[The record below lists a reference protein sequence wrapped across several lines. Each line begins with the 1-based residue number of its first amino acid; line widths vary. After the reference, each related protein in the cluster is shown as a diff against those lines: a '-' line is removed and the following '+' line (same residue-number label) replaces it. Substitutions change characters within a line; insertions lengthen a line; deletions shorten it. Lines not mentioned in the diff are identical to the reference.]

1 VIEVSAA
8 RSKGVSV
15 TSEGAPR
22 PDERPGDVA
31 GGDEDSPTFDTS
43 VAHVARVYD
52 YWLGGKDNFAVDR
65 AAGEQAIAAYPDIVF
80 SVRANRAFLA
90 RTVRYLTAEAG
101 IRQFLDIGTGIP
113 TSNNTHEVAQS
124 VAPGAR
130 VVYVDNDPIVLAHAR
145 ALLASSPEG
154 RTTYIDADLRE
165 PEKILA
171 SVAVTK
177 TLDFSQPTAL
187 MLVAVLHFV
196 PDEDDPAHS
205 VSTLLDALP
214 SGSYLVASHATL
226 EYDPEG
232 VTSAGRAFQDR
243 GLAGQLRTGDE
254 LSELVFSGL
263 EMVDPGVVP
272 VSEWRPDGDRPR
284 PGPAEVNVNGGVARK
299 R

>member
-1 VIEVSAA
+1 M
-8 RSKGVSV
+8 

-22 PDERPGDVA
+22 PDERPGGVV
-31 GGDEDSPTFDTS
+31 GDDEVSPTFDTS

-145 ALLASSPEG
+145 ALLTSGPTGLTS
-154 RTTYIDADLRE
+154 YIDADLRNTG
-165 PEKILA
+165 KILDTA
-171 SVAVTK
+171 AL
-177 TLDFSQPTAL
+177 TLDFSRP
-187 MLVAVLHFV
+187 VAVVLMAILHLIG
-196 PDEDDPAHS
+196 DEDDPYGIVA
-205 VSTLLDALP
+205 TLMDAVP
-214 SGSYLVASHATL
+214 PGSYLTLSHIASDIETEALGEARDRVSKYMPVKQTYRSHA
-226 EYDPEG
+226 EVMRFFEG
-232 VTSAGRAFQDR
+232 LDMVEP
-243 GLAGQLRTGDE
+243 GLVRVQQ
-254 LSELVFSGL
+254 
-263 EMVDPGVVP
+263 
-272 VSEWRPDGDRPR
+272 WRPSSEVEAKS
-284 PGPAEVNVNGGVARK
+284 PAALWGGVGRK
-299 R
+299 G